1 MERFK
6 TPRQTDLFYFN
17 RINAWKTSSELSL
30 VIIILNVTIKMQM
43 HVYKV
48 HSKHDKGNKSSEK

>member
-30 VIIILNVTIKMQM
+30 VIIILKY
-43 HVYKV
+43 YK
-48 HSKHDKGNKSSEK
+48 DANACL